1 MHGAAVRWAGR
12 DNGWSWSGRLCGMCH
27 SHPAFPC
34 QIFLV
39 LLATSLCLAVASGFW
54 AKMFQEKHSY
64 LTALYKHTTPAKQAF
79 FSFWSFTIL
88 LSVIIPMSMYI
99 T

>member
-1 MHGAAVRWAGR
+1 MDAPFSTCLPH
-12 DNGWSWSGRLCGMCH
+12 
-27 SHPAFPC
+27 
-34 QIFLV
+34 QIFLA
-39 LLATSLCLAVASGFW
+39 LLVTSLCLAIASGFW

-64 LTALYKHTTPAKQAF
+64 LAALYKHTTPAKQAF
-79 FSFWSFTIL
+79 FSFWGFTIL

>member
-1 MHGAAVRWAGR
+1 MVGPRKE
-12 DNGWSWSGRLCGMCH
+12 SGGLCVMGH
-27 SHPAFPC
+27 SHPGFPS

-39 LLATSLCLAVASGFW
+39 LLVTSLCLAVASGFW
-54 AKMFQEKHSY
+54 ARMFQEKHSY
-64 LTALYKHTTPAKQAF
+64 LSALYKHTTPAQQAF
-79 FSFWSFTIL
+79 FNFWGFTIL